1 MLVVRVFLLLL
12 RVRLSRGL
20 VVAVVVVGRAFRLR
34 ALVVPVGAGLE
45 TMLLVQ
51 VWLVRKTL
59 VAVGVAGM
67 KPMSVVLAVPA
78 W

>member
-45 TMLLVQ
+45 TMLLPL
-51 VWLVRKTL
+51 VWLVRQTRVAA
-59 VAVGVAGM
+59 VAVVIKA
-67 KPMSVVLAVPA
+67 MSVVLAVPV
-78 W
+78 